1 MTPKRRAN
9 LERLLKPR
17 HVAVIGGRDAETV
30 AAECKR
36 IGFTGPFWPVNPKR
50 SHIGGHPCFTSIDA
64 LPEAPDAVFL
74 AVPKEAAI
82 EALQKL
88 SGMGAGGVVC
98 YTAGFGE
105 TGSEGADD
113 EARLVAAAGDLAL
126 VGPNCYGVIRRC
138 SGSRISSMRWRSGRR
153 CAPSGCTSRG

>member
-36 IGFTGPFWPVNPKR
+36 IGFSGPFWPVNPKR
-50 SHIGGHPCFTSIDA
+50 SHIGGHPCFASIDA
-64 LPEAPDAVFL
+64 LPEAPDAGFL

-82 EALQKL
+82 EALYKL
-88 SGMGAGGVVC
+88 NAMGAGGVV
-98 YTAGFGE
+98 
-105 TGSEGADD
+105 
-113 EARLVAAAGDLAL
+113 
-126 VGPNCYGVIRRC
+126 
-138 SGSRISSMRWRSGRR
+138 
-153 CAPSGCTSRG
+153 